1 MPPQPAPGDCRFCG
15 RHFKFLREHEKNMHD
30 GDAGRM
36 ERVPCTFP
44 YCTSR
49 FLNKAALRK
58 HFEKHHRFAKSP
70 SPPPAPLIP
79 LPLLPQYNAQQDPQV
94 AKEETQSQQEL
105 QNPSVTRQQDQQPE
119 RQDRDEPKQ
128 EPKHETQQE
137 QDDPS
142 TEQQQHNSMT
152 LQHTEPKQPPTDPKL
167 EQTSQEELSKRS
179 ESTQGQA
186 EDQQEPPPPPSVDS
200 SGTASSL
207 KAGNSEQAIPN
218 GQEGAEASSPKAL

>member
-58 HFEKHHRFAKSP
+58 HFEKHHRFARSP
-70 SPPPAPLIP
+70 SPPPAPLIT
-79 LPLLPQYNAQQDPQV
+79 LPLLPQHNTQGTQV

-105 QNPSVTRQQDQQPE
+105 QNPPMAQQQDQQQDQQPE

-128 EPKHETQQE
+128 PQR

-142 TEQQQHNSMT
+142 TEQQPHRSIT
-152 LQHTEPKQPPTDPKL
+152 LQHTEPEQPPTDPKL
-167 EQTSQEELSKRS
+167 QQSSQEELSKQS
-179 ESTQGQA
+179 ESTQGQGEA
-186 EDQQEPPPPPSVDS
+186 QQEPPPPPSMDS
-200 SGTASSL
+200 SGNASSL
-207 KAGNSEQAIPN
+207 KPRNSEQAIPN
-218 GQEGAEASSPKAL
+218 GQGGARASSPKVL